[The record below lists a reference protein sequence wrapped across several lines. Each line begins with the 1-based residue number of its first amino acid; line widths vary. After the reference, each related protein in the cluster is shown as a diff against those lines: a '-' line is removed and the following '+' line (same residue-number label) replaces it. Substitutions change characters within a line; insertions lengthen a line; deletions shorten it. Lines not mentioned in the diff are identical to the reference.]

1 MALRGHGAVTIW
13 NDVAPE
19 GLAEFY
25 EWHHRE
31 HMPERV
37 SIPGFLRGRRY
48 AAVRGAPE
56 FFTLYEATGTDVLAG
71 PHYLERLN
79 NPTPLTRH
87 VIPKYFRNM
96 VRGVCDVRFSAGVGD
111 GGWLIT
117 LRFAAEAE
125 REHQLS
131 RHLMEVLP
139 AINEMPTILGAH
151 LCVAD
156 ARASTIETSERKSHG
171 AAVPQW
177 LVMIEGATPDG
188 ADAACDRLLA
198 RELMQHGAK
207 AQMERG
213 LYALQIS
220 LTSSPAS
227 SSA

>member
-1 MALRGHGAVTIW
+1 MSLAGQAVVAIW
-13 NDVAPE
+13 NGIAEE
-19 GLAEFY
+19 GRTEFY
-25 EWHHRE
+25 EWHNRE

-37 SIPGFLRGRRY
+37 GIPGFLRGRRY
-48 AAVRGAPE
+48 MAVRGAPE

-96 VRGVCDVRFSAGVGD
+96 VRGVCDVRFSVGVEE

-117 LRFAAEAE
+117 LRFAAQAG
-125 REHQLS
+125 REDELS
-131 RHLMEVLP
+131 HHLVDALP
-139 AINEMPTILGAH
+139 SIHGMTTILGAH

-156 ARASTIETSERKSHG
+156 SRASTIETSERKSHG

-188 ADAACDRLLA
+188 VDAAYDRLLA
-198 RELMQHGAK
+198 GELTQHGAK
-207 AQMERG
+207 AELERG
-213 LYALQIS
+213 LYQLQIS
-220 LTSSPAS
+220 LTSMS
-227 SSA
+227 

>member
-1 MALRGHGAVTIW
+1 MALLGGGAVAIW

-37 SIPGFLRGRRY
+37 GIPGFLRGRRY
-48 AAVRGAPE
+48 IAVRGAPE

-96 VRGVCDVRFSAGVGD
+96 VRGVCDVRFSVGVGE
-111 GGWLIT
+111 GGRLIT
-117 LRFAAEAE
+117 LRFAAQPG
-125 REHQLS
+125 REDDLS

-139 AINEMPTILGAH
+139 GINEMPTILGVH

-156 ARASTIETSERKSHG
+156 ARASMIETSERKSHG

-188 ADAACDRLLA
+188 VDAACDRLQNHLT
-198 RELMQHGAK
+198 QHGVEP
-207 AQMERG
+207 QMPG
-213 LYALQIS
+213 LYQLQIS
-220 LTSSPAS
+220 LRGAKCRLE
-227 SSA
+227 A

>member
-1 MALRGHGAVTIW
+1 MALLGRGVVAIW

-37 SIPGFLRGRRY
+37 GIPGFLRGRRY
-48 AAVRGAPE
+48 IAARGAPE

-87 VIPKYFRNM
+87 VIPNYFRNM
-96 VRGVCDVRFSAGVGD
+96 VRGVCNVRLSIGAGE

-117 LRFAAEAE
+117 LRFAAGSG
-125 REHQLS
+125 REDALTHYLADALS
-131 RHLMEVLP
+131 GIHG
-139 AINEMPTILGAH
+139 MPTILGVH

-171 AAVPQW
+171 AAVPAW
-177 LVMIEGATPDG
+177 LVMIESATPDG

-198 RELMQHGAK
+198 GNLTLNGANPEMQ
-207 AQMERG
+207 RG
-213 LYALQIS
+213 LYQLQIS
-220 LTSSPAS
+220 LSQ